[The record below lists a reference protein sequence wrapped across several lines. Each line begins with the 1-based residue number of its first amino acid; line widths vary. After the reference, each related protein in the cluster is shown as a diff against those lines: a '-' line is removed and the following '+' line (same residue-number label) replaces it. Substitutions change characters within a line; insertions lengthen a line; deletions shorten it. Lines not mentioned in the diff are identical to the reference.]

1 MNKLIEKLKAFNEA
15 FGIPYATEPTNCD
28 VQTTELR
35 HRLMQ
40 EENDEYLEGAVN
52 EDLTEVLDGLAD
64 QMFILCGTI
73 LKHGLQDVFEEAF
86 YEVYRSNMSKLDES
100 GKPIHRDDGKILKGP
115 NYFRPDLKKILDNK

>member
-1 MNKLIEKLKAFNEA
+1 MNSFFDKVKEFNEA
-15 FGIPYATEPTNCD
+15 FEIPYAKRPTNCD
-28 VQTTELR
+28 VQTAELR

-40 EENDEYLEGAVN
+40 EENDEYLEGAVT

-86 YEVYRSNMSKLDES
+86 YEVYRSNMSKLDEE
-100 GKPIHRDDGKILKGP
+100 GKPIHRGDGKILKGP
-115 NYFRPDLKKILDNK
+115 NYFRPDFKKILL